1 MIDPELKGRR
11 AVVTGGASGIG
22 QAIALGLAY
31 EGTEVVIIDRVGA
44 DDTLAAAQAHGTQAH
59 SLTVDLSVRRD
70 AEEAVR
76 QAVDLMHGLDI
87 VVNAAGVTRHESV
100 TQLTDDG
107 WRTAIDTNLAACA
120 WVCRMAAHEFIAQHS
135 GTILV
140 IGSTVIHNPAY
151 RELSYRVSKVGLR
164 ALVETFAVELAC
176 HGVRVNMLSPGA
188 VASRLVE
195 QLPAEIRSRTVNE
208 IPLRREATPNEI
220 VPTAL
225 LLLSDRLSPYTTG
238 AEVLVDGGIHLR
250 PMPIL
255 TDADLFALNPGSTG
269 RSRPC

>member
-1 MIDPELKGRR
+1 MIDPELGGRR

-22 QAIALGLAY
+22 QAIALGLAA
-31 EGTEVVIIDRVGA
+31 EGAELAILDRA
-44 DDTLAAAQAHGTQAH
+44 DADETLEAARAHGVQAH
-59 SLTVDLSVRRD
+59 SLTVDLSVRSD
-70 AEEAVR
+70 AEQAVR
-76 QAVDLMHGLDI
+76 QAIDLMHGLDLM
-87 VVNAAGVTRHESV
+87 VNAAGVTRHEGI
-100 TQLTDDG
+100 TQLTDDS
-107 WRTAIDTNLAACA
+107 WRVTLETNLAACA
-120 WVCRMAAHEFIAQHS
+120 WVCRTAAQEFIAQRS

-164 ALVETFAVELAC
+164 ALVETFAVELAS

-188 VASRLVE
+188 VASKLVA
-195 QLPAEIRSRTVNE
+195 QVPAAIRARTVNE
-208 IPLRREATPNEI
+208 IPLRREARPGEL

-250 PMPIL
+250 PLPIL
-255 TDADLFALNPGSTG
+255 TDAELLSLN
-269 RSRPC
+269 RSDTNRSQQY